1 MADPATS
8 PDPDVRRSKIAI
20 AVLVGL
26 LLLVALLTIVFGLNA
41 LYLSAALATP
51 VAIILIIL
59 LSLES
64 SNPEHAKVM
73 FAEDEDEKV

>member
-20 AVLVGL
+20 AAILGL
-26 LLLVALLTIVFGLNA
+26 LLLVVLLTIIFGLNA
-41 LYLSAALATP
+41 LYLSAAIATP
-51 VAIILIIL
+51 IALVVLIL

-64 SNPEHAKVM
+64 SNPEHARVM
-73 FAEDEDEKV
+73 FAEDEDEKI

>member
-20 AVLVGL
+20 AVLAGL
-26 LLLVALLTIVFGLNA
+26 ILLVVLLTILFGLNA

-51 VAIILIIL
+51 VILVLIIL

-73 FAEDEDEKV
+73 FADDEDEKV